1 MIQDVKSIVYPMFP
15 VKGNGSINWY
25 TRSAVRYGLARQR
38 EHRVRSIAAP
48 DHGSQHDYYNSNY
61 YHNYNYADD
70 NHYHADCSYRTTDN
84 CRVADNDN
92 GRTGDYY

>member
-1 MIQDVKSIVYPMFP
+1 MFP

-48 DHGSQHDYYNSNY
+48 DHGSQHDYY
-61 YHNYNYADD
+61 YHYCNYADD
-70 NHYHADCSYRTTDN
+70 NHYDYNYADCSYRTADN
-84 CRVADNDN
+84 YRVADNGN
-92 GRTGDYY
+92 GRTGDYL